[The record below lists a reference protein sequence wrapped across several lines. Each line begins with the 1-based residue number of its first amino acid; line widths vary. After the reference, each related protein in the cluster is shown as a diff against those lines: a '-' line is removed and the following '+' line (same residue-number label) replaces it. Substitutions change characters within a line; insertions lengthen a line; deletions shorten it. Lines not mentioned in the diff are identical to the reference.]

1 MKIVYV
7 WPRLGRCPLLLFKHK
22 NGSQTFALQTNK
34 KETTKLM
41 ESISLVKEEDVQKP
55 KQIIYRDFRKEKKNR
70 NGQNS
75 KTLWE
80 IMMMHNN

>member
-7 WPRLGRCPLLLFKHK
+7 WPRLGRCPLLLLFKHK

-34 KETTKLM
+34 KETTKLV

-55 KQIIYRDFRKEKKNR
+55 KQMIYRDFR
-70 NGQNS
+70 
-75 KTLWE
+75 
-80 IMMMHNN
+80 